1 MLFSKRTNLK
11 PHHSL
16 NKDMRRLANC
26 CILTVSVLLLVLS
39 GCSKNFLEPSSDGS
53 PGGLPYRSDISAEIQ
68 IVDQFATEMLSRHY
82 FYQEE
87 ILKDMDRL
95 HYTTCSDP
103 ITAVRCLRK
112 SHDKWTALYEDITP
126 VIANENLSN
135 PSIGYHL
142 LYGTYDNAPDEYCVL
157 IGYVEENS
165 PAQKAG
171 LGRGLVITSVNHQP
185 ITEDNLSLLEN
196 DKSVIVGLGIMDE
209 DMVVHD
215 LKIEIQLTAAQYKT
229 SPILS
234 CALLTE
240 QHRNIG
246 YLCLTDFTLDCIED
260 LVSRFKWLKDSDCSD
275 MVLDLRYS
283 SRGYAL
289 TEQVLASLLAPHEAV
304 KNGAVYQIRKFNP
317 QKEAENKSSGIS
329 PEVLFQ
335 TRFDYLD
342 ESGQSRSVN
351 IEDSAL
357 GLNRLYVL
365 TSEETAGCA
374 EALIASLKSY
384 MNVTVIGK
392 NTSGVYLSGIIIEA
406 SLSNPYQSLGKWG
419 LHVMTAATANKDGLM
434 RLGPEGIK
442 EDAEREE
449 SPQDGIALGNPEERM
464 LRYALGLI
472 TGKISLTKSESAPS
486 SALHKVQKREH
497 SGYRLLN

>member
-1 MLFSKRTNLK
+1 
-11 PHHSL
+11 
-16 NKDMRRLANC
+16 MRRLTDY
-26 CILTVSVLLLVLS
+26 CIFTLSVLLFALS
-39 GCSKNFLEPSSDGS
+39 GCSKSFTEPSGS
-53 PGGLPYRSDISAEIQ
+53 GSLDGLPKRTDISAEIQ

-82 FYQEE
+82 FYQDE
-87 ILKDMDRL
+87 ILKEMDRL

-103 ITAVRCLRK
+103 ITAVHCIRQ

-126 VIANENLSN
+126 VKDKESLSN

-171 LGRGLVITSVNHQP
+171 LCRGLIITSVNHQA
-185 ITEDNLSLLEN
+185 ITKDNLSDLESTQ
-196 DKSVIVGLGIMDE
+196 SVIIGLGVMDDE
-209 DMVVHD
+209 MVVYD
-215 LKIEIQLTAAQYKT
+215 LETEIQLTAAQYQT

-234 CALLTE
+234 CAVLSE
-240 QHRNIG
+240 QHKSIG
-246 YLCLTDFTLDCIED
+246 YLCLTDFTLESIED
-260 LVSRFKWLKDSDCSD
+260 LVSRFKWLKDSNCSD

-289 TEQVLASLLAPHEAV
+289 TEQVLASLLAPKEAV
-304 KNGAVYQIRKFNP
+304 KSGDVYQIRKFNP
-317 QKEAENKSSGIS
+317 QKEEENKRNGVS

-342 ESGQSRSVN
+342 TSGVSHSVN
-351 IEDSAL
+351 IEDAML
-357 GLNRLYVL
+357 GLGQLYVL

-374 EALIASLKSY
+374 EALITSLRSY

-406 SLSNPYQSLGKWG
+406 SLSNPYQSLGTWG

-434 RLGPEGIK
+434 RLGPEGVK

-449 SPQDGIALGNPEERM
+449 SPQDGIALGDPEERM
-464 LRYALGLI
+464 LRYALALI
-472 TGKISLTKSESAPS
+472 TGKITLTKSEQGPS
-486 SALHKVQKREH
+486 PALHKVLPHER
-497 SGYRLLN
+497 SSFRLLH